1 MIAAGEFSQD
11 CHAISRSVVIHQ
23 TNNIEGVADSAHIED
38 AIERGTRR
46 ALDEDA
52 RRQETLVR
60 DAFVDE

>member
-1 MIAAGEFSQD
+1 
-11 CHAISRSVVIHQ
+11 VVIHQ